1 MNFNQ
6 SLYELEHDY
15 LAVPGESR
23 DHVVKQEGS
32 QCELRTYE
40 SHLNSRGEQI
50 ALQVGTKKKIKS
62 SKVSEIDSALVLTKY
77 YKEVDGR
84 KVLDYTKLDVK
95 SPYLKEALRKTI
107 SRYPGL
113 NLDSEEISFHGLP
126 KCFFHYRKELNAYGA
141 TIQDPTAV
149 QHLVFALQYMYNTL
163 HDEMRS
169 YYSFMDSPSV
179 TPGLEYSNLWMAF
192 RPGDLLCTRTDG
204 VDRVLRFK
212 DMTSTERDLWVY
224 ADMLTFDGT
233 HFGHKTEN
241 FKIDQYTGYSELR
254 KLSIF
259 PLEYHSDSDYVARIT
274 RARGRTFASLTG
286 VHHRNYDGIA
296 KVLASKH
303 AQRECPECGYESS
316 EEEMWSSGPGFS
328 TASDCIAQVSH
339 D

>member
-15 LAVPGESR
+15 LAAPGESR
-23 DHVVKQEGS
+23 DHVVEGS
-32 QCELRTYE
+32 KCELRTYE

-77 YKEVDGR
+77 YKDVGGH

-95 SPYLKEALRKTI
+95 SPHLKEALRKTI

-113 NLDSEEISFHGLP
+113 NLDSEEISFRGLP
-126 KCFFHYRKELNAYGA
+126 KCFFHYRKELNAYG
-141 TIQDPTAV
+141 TTVQDPTAV

-163 HDEMRS
+163 HDEMSS
-169 YYSFMDSPSV
+169 YYSFMESPSV

-192 RPGDLLCTRTDG
+192 RPGDLLYTRANG
-204 VDRVLRFK
+204 VNRVLRFK
-212 DMTSTERDLWVY
+212 EMDSMEEFLWVY

-233 HFGHKTEN
+233 HFGFKTER
-241 FKIDQYTGYSELR
+241 FKIAQYTGYSELR
-254 KLSIF
+254 KLPIF
-259 PLEYHSDSDYVARIT
+259 PLKYHSNSDSIARIS

-296 KVLASKH
+296 AVLASKQ
-303 AQRECPECGYESS
+303 AQRECPECGCESS
-316 EEEMWSSGPGFS
+316 DEMWSSGPGFP